1 MTPDTAQPE
10 DLTFSAALTELEEIV
25 RALETGQLG
34 LEESLA
40 LYERGVVLLRT
51 CQAKLADA
59 QQKVTMLIG
68 ELEADEGAQC
78 EEPQAER
85 EEDPT

>member
-1 MTPDTAQPE
+1 MAPENATPG
-10 DLTFSAALTELEEIV
+10 DLTFGAALAELEEIV

-40 LYERGVVLLRT
+40 RYERGVVLLRA

-68 ELEADEGAQC
+68 ELEEDAESASEEPAERAEGA
-78 EEPQAER
+78 
-85 EEDPT
+85 T

>member
-1 MTPDTAQPE
+1 MNQDLPEPSEMT
-10 DLTFSAALTELEEIV
+10 FGAALAELEEIV
-25 RALETGQLG
+25 RALEAGQLE

-40 LYERGVVLLRT
+40 RYERGVALLRA

-68 ELEADEGAQC
+68 ELEEAEPGSAPADEG
-78 EEPQAER
+78 EELL
-85 EEDPT
+85 